1 MPVASALR
9 QNWSVSPCRMQ
20 GGWRWLAQS
29 ERCFVFSSHEKIF
42 RCLQVLYA
50 ALVPLPVFRIPFPL
64 TFYYFYNESEQLV
77 VTVKNSITYNT
88 VNRSICGR
96 DVPWIHS
103 EKTQFSN
110 LMLLSIHTSAS
121 FTDLEPPSF
130 LQAFSRLFILHLQKK
145 QRTFNFL

>member
-9 QNWSVSPCRMQ
+9 QNWSVSPCRMP

-29 ERCFVFSSHEKIF
+29 ERCFVFSSHKKIF
-42 RCLQVLYA
+42 RCRQVLHP

-103 EKTQFSN
+103 EKTQFTILGCLVHTHMSV
-110 LMLLSIHTSAS
+110 LLILSLPLS
-121 FTDLEPPSF
+121 FRHLLGSSF
-130 LQAFSRLFILHLQKK
+130 FILKK
-145 QRTFNFL
+145 PTFF